1 MDLKERFLASTKRK
15 PVDRVP
21 CASPLQTATVDLMN
35 KCGASWPEAFRNA
48 EKMATLSAAAYEI
61 GGIESVRVPFDLS
74 VEAETLGCKIKPGLV
89 NVQPQTLEGIINSP
103 DDVGKVKVPDPKTA
117 EPMATVLKA
126 VKILKGKYPDK
137 VPIIGA
143 ALGPMT
149 LAGHVNG
156 IEKFL
161 VALRKQQDF
170 ARSILDFA
178 TQVSTTY
185 SLALVEAGA
194 DVISLIDPSATG
206 EILGPRFE
214 KEFATPYTKKVVEQ
228 IHKAGVP
235 VILHICGKSTII
247 WDSMVETGSDML
259 SISEQVDMAEAKQKI
274 GSKVALAGN
283 INPIQTLQFGTPQ
296 DVEKAVKE
304 CIEKGVDNL
313 CPGCGFTPNTSLENM
328 KKMTDACRAVGAK
341 R

>member
-1 MDLKERFLASTKRK
+1 MNLKERFLAAIKRE

-21 CASPLQTATVDLMN
+21 CACPLQTAVVDLMS
-35 KCGASWPEAFRNA
+35 KSGASWPEAFRNA

-74 VEAETLGCKIKPGLV
+74 IEAETLGCQIKPGKT
-89 NVQPQTLEGIINSP
+89 NVQPQTTGHIINSP
-103 DDVGKVKVPDPKTA
+103 DDVGKLKVPDPKTS
-117 EPMATVLKA
+117 EPMASVLKA
-126 VKILKGKYPDK
+126 LKILKGKYPDK

-143 ALGPMT
+143 AVAPCT
-149 LAGHVNG
+149 LAGNIYG

-161 VALRKQQDF
+161 VSLRKEKDF
-170 ARSILDFA
+170 ANSILNFA
-178 TQVSTTY
+178 EKVSTTY

-214 KEFATPYTKKVVEQ
+214 KEFATPYTKRAVEQ

-235 VILHICGKSTII
+235 VVLHICGRSTII

-259 SISEQVDMAEAKQKI
+259 SISEQVDIAEAKQKI
-274 GSKVALAGN
+274 GNKVALCGN

-304 CIEKGVDNL
+304 CIQKGIDNL
-313 CPGCGFTPNTSLENM
+313 APGCGFTPDTPLENM
-328 KKMTDACRAVGAK
+328 KMMTDTCRAVGVK
-341 R
+341 